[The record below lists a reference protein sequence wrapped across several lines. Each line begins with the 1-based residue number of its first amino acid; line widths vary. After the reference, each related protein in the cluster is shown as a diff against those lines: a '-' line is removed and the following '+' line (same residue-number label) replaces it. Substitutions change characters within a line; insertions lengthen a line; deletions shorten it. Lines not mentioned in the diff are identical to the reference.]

1 MANFN
6 KPELTSTYTNF
17 ITELKARDN
26 TISSLFSD
34 GTTHTGT
41 YPVRAIRWNASNG
54 YFERRNAANNAFERL
69 EGNSGTHKF
78 VNLETGSITGTSA
91 TINGNLSSTAQ
102 VQAARINVTGSTK
115 PANGLYLPAANEVRF
130 TTNSQDRLTIESNG
144 QVGIGTVDPAY
155 TLDITGD
162 FRLQNGTG
170 SSALEVGKGGAGNRF
185 AFVDLVSDDTYTDYG
200 FRIMRMNTG
209 ANTPSLI
216 SHHGTGDLI
225 IETLE
230 AADILFE
237 TTNTTRMCID
247 SGGNVGI
254 GNFNNP
260 TANLHFY
267 TTSANSNY
275 IRFQNSEGNQ
285 YIRGDND
292 ALHFDADN
300 LQFRTEAGEGLAF
313 INNNG
318 FGVGGSPSVKLY
330 VQSATN
336 SYTDP
341 SNNNIAGGY
350 IYSSSATSSA
360 HAVLAVRTNGASGG
374 DPFVSFD
381 ISGVVGW
388 HVGLD
393 NSDSDKFKIGKSW
406 SAVGANTALAIDGSY
421 NAVFS
426 GSVTATSFSGNGAS
440 VTNVNATTLDGIDS
454 GSFLRSDA
462 NDTCS
467 GIINFSGRKIGLGTT
482 PGGTLVNR
490 NAAIAM
496 GDNDTG
502 IAQNGDGQ
510 LELWANNV
518 EVVNVD
524 NTQVI
529 FYGHAVPGSQVDLGT
544 SGSPW
549 RNLYIN
555 DLNMSNKGKQNDVDG
570 TWGDYTIQE
579 GHEDLYLLNHRTGK
593 KFKFALIPVA

>member
-1 MANFN
+1 M
-6 KPELTSTYTNF
+6 
-17 ITELKARDN
+17 
-26 TISSLFSD
+26 
-34 GTTHTGT
+34 
-41 YPVRAIRWNASNG
+41 
-54 YFERRNAANNAFERL
+54 
-69 EGNSGTHKF
+69 
-78 VNLETGSITGTSA
+78 
-91 TINGNLSSTAQ
+91 
-102 VQAARINVTGSTK
+102 
-115 PANGLYLPAANEVRF
+115 
-130 TTNSQDRLTIESNG
+130 
-144 QVGIGTVDPAY
+144 
-155 TLDITGD
+155 
-162 FRLQNGTG
+162 
-170 SSALEVGKGGAGNRF
+170 
-185 AFVDLVSDDTYTDYG
+185 SDDTYTDYG

-502 IAQNGDGQ
+502 IAQNGDVQ

-570 TWGDYTIQE
+570 TWGEYTIQE

>member
-1 MANFN
+1 
-6 KPELTSTYTNF
+6 
-17 ITELKARDN
+17 
-26 TISSLFSD
+26 
-34 GTTHTGT
+34 
-41 YPVRAIRWNASNG
+41 
-54 YFERRNAANNAFERL
+54 
-69 EGNSGTHKF
+69 
-78 VNLETGSITGTSA
+78 
-91 TINGNLSSTAQ
+91 
-102 VQAARINVTGSTK
+102 
-115 PANGLYLPAANEVRF
+115 
-130 TTNSQDRLTIESNG
+130 
-144 QVGIGTVDPAY
+144 
-155 TLDITGD
+155 
-162 FRLQNGTG
+162 
-170 SSALEVGKGGAGNRF
+170 
-185 AFVDLVSDDTYTDYG
+185 
-200 FRIMRMNTG
+200 
-209 ANTPSLI
+209 
-216 SHHGTGDLI
+216 
-225 IETLE
+225 
-230 AADILFE
+230 
-237 TTNTTRMCID
+237 MCID

>member
-170 SSALEVGKGGAGNRF
+170 SSALEVGKGGSGNRF

-330 VQSATN
+330 VQSASN

-350 IYSSSATSSA
+350 IYSSIATS
-360 HAVLAVRTNGASGG
+360 
-374 DPFVSFD
+374 
-381 ISGVVGW
+381 
-388 HVGLD
+388 
-393 NSDSDKFKIGKSW
+393 
-406 SAVGANTALAIDGSY
+406 
-421 NAVFS
+421 
-426 GSVTATSFSGNGAS
+426 
-440 VTNVNATTLDGIDS
+440 
-454 GSFLRSDA
+454 
-462 NDTCS
+462 
-467 GIINFSGRKIGLGTT
+467 
-482 PGGTLVNR
+482 
-490 NAAIAM
+490 
-496 GDNDTG
+496 
-502 IAQNGDGQ
+502 
-510 LELWANNV
+510 
-518 EVVNVD
+518 
-524 NTQVI
+524 
-529 FYGHAVPGSQVDLGT
+529 
-544 SGSPW
+544 
-549 RNLYIN
+549 
-555 DLNMSNKGKQNDVDG
+555 
-570 TWGDYTIQE
+570 
-579 GHEDLYLLNHRTGK
+579 
-593 KFKFALIPVA
+593 